1 MINQTLNPKALD
13 YMRLKVIELALMRE
27 LNTEERAIVIEC
39 MEFVISAYLEG
50 LAQMQDISVRHE
62 MH

>member
-1 MINQTLNPKALD
+1 MINQPLNPKALD
-13 YMRLKVIELALMRE
+13 YMRLKVIELAVMKE
-27 LNTEERAIVIEC
+27 LDTEERAIVIEC

-50 LAQMQDISVRHE
+50 LAQMQNTAMRHE